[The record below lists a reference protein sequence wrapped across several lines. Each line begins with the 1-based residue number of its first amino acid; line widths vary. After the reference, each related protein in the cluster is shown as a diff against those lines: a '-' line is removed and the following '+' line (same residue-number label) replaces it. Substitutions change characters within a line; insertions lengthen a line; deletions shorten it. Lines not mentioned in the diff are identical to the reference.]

1 MSGLLAEQQSSA
13 GSDEHVAEL
22 KAGEELDSLVLLDE
36 QRKTD
41 AATAPEDQD
50 VEKLGK
56 DNLAAGEG
64 VENKSMG
71 EEDLHLPKGSN
82 LFREYSSTSSTPD
95 RQVGCLAAL
104 NIDCFDPPSSQTQT
118 QTQTQNDTACI
129 DRVVV
134 PLPVEKEVQEE
145 VQEEVK
151 IAVPLLA
158 KKQVIEDVKEASEA
172 SVPLKLEKEKE
183 TETEKEELKEE
194 DKEYVRGFN
203 SSEPAELKSP
213 YTTADLNS
221 APLSLSAPEEEA
233 TMISS
238 MKKDAIRV
246 SRLYCGLDVATPTT
260 FDWTHK
266 GSEHTN
272 TSNPALGVRDEDC

>member
-118 QTQTQNDTACI
+118 QNDTACI

-158 KKQVIEDVKEASEA
+158 KKQVIEEVKEASEA